1 MAETVEE
8 LKQDIIDRFAA
19 LSDNDKDTL
28 TGMIGTQ
35 EFRVLGK
42 VLGPELSSVANFSSI
57 KAAPKSKRR
66 GLATR

>member
-1 MAETVEE
+1 MAETVDE

-19 LSDNDKDTL
+19 LSDDDKDTL
-28 TGMIGTQ
+28 TSMIGTQ

-42 VLGPELSSVANFSSI
+42 ILGPELSGIANFTAI
-57 KAAPKSKRR
+57 KTAVKPKKR

>member
-1 MAETVEE
+1 MAETVDE

-19 LSDNDKDTL
+19 LSDDDKDTL
-28 TGMIGTQ
+28 TSMIGTQ

-42 VLGPELSSVANFSSI
+42 VLGPELSRIANFTAISP
-57 KAAPKSKRR
+57 AAKPKKR